1 MAISQ
6 ASLFERV
13 CSRSI
18 LQPTRNWRGSKSER
32 LARSPLPPGMKSRR
46 ARINAYD
53 GHAGDAAARR

>member
-1 MAISQ
+1 
-6 ASLFERV
+6 
-13 CSRSI
+13 
-18 LQPTRNWRGSKSER
+18 